1 MLNIFNSLSR
11 KTEGFQPLKP
21 GEVGYYICGPTV
33 YDYAHIGNL
42 RTMLMGD
49 LLRRTLEYDGLKVN
63 QIMNITD
70 VGHLTSDSDTGE
82 DKMEKNAS
90 TVEEV
95 MALAKKYTDSF
106 VANLAALNI
115 QMPHQM
121 PKASEHVQEQIE
133 MIKTLIAKG
142 VAYESTEAVYFDIS
156 KKGDY
161 TKLIG
166 QKLEAMK
173 LGARQDVVSDPAKK
187 NPHDFVLW
195 FKAVG
200 RYANHIQRWDSPW
213 GVGFPGWHI
222 ECSAMSEKYL
232 GITFDIHAGGIDLKF
247 PHHTNEIAQSE
258 SAHGAVMANYWMHG
272 EHLLISD
279 ARMGKS
285 EGNFLTL
292 QSVIDKGI
300 SPLAF
305 RYLVLSAHYRSKLNF
320 SWASLEAAQNALN
333 NLYEELSSFGA
344 PSGSAEKFEQEF
356 SAAINDDLNTP
367 KALAIVW
374 DLVKNDEIPKE
385 AKLASLF
392 KLDEV
397 LGLKLKENWEA
408 SRVVPPDVTALMNA
422 REQAR
427 KEKDFKKSDELRD
440 QILQAGF
447 ILEDTVDGIKLKKK
461 F

>member
-1 MLNIFNSLSR
+1 MQLYNSLTR
-11 KTEGFQPLKP
+11 KTEEFKP
-21 GEVGYYICGPTV
+21 IKEGHVGLYTCGPTV

-49 LLRRTLEYDGLKVN
+49 LIRRALEYNGYKVI
-63 QIMNITD
+63 QVMNITD

-90 TVEEV
+90 TVAEV
-95 MALAKKYTDSF
+95 LAIAQKYTDSF
-106 VANLAALNI
+106 VANLQALNI
-115 QMPHQM
+115 EMPHQM
-121 PKASEHVQEQIE
+121 PKASEHVAEQVA
-133 MIKTLIAKG
+133 MITELIAKG
-142 VAYESTEAVYFDIS
+142 FAYESSEAVYFDIS
-156 KKGDY
+156 KKIDY

-222 ECSAMSEKYL
+222 ECSAMSKKYL
-232 GITFDIHAGGIDLKF
+232 GATFDIHAGGIDLKF
-247 PHHTNEIAQSE
+247 PHHTNEIAQSFGAN
-258 SAHGAVMANYWMHG
+258 SAPLANYWMHG
-272 EHLLISD
+272 EHLLINEGTM
-279 ARMGKS
+279 AKS
-285 EGNFLTL
+285 KGNFLTL
-292 QSVIDKGI
+292 QGVIDKNI
-300 SPLAF
+300 NPLAF
-305 RYLVLSAHYRSKLNF
+305 RYLVLSTNYRSKLNF
-320 SWASLEAAQNALN
+320 SWDSLEAAANGLN
-333 NLYEELSSFGA
+333 NLYEELSSFEAPAGA
-344 PSGSAEKFEQEF
+344 AENFEQAFKE
-356 SAAINDDLNTP
+356 AVNDDLNMP
-367 KALAIVW
+367 KALATVW
-374 DLVKNDEIPKE
+374 ELLKNDEIPSS

-392 KLDEV
+392 KFDEV
-397 LGLKLKENWEA
+397 LGLKLKENWTA
-408 SRVVPPDVTALMNA
+408 SRVIPPKVTELMNA

-427 KEKDFKKSDELRD
+427 KEKDFKKSDDLRD

-447 ILEDTVDGIKLKKK
+447 ILEDTVDGVKLKKK